1 MKGNPAAEIS
11 GYLQHQ
17 DYSLALRRL
26 LDICFDTGD
35 AQLLEEAIALS
46 RLYRGLVGEEKIAE
60 AQARLQEEGA
70 RLLQAASARV
80 PVPEKPRLLIDV
92 QAIAKTY
99 SSGQFTLQPVSLSI
113 HTGDIWG
120 LVGENGQGK
129 TTLLRCLAGQLMLDK
144 GTIRYSGLESP
155 AYYQI
160 KQTVAFIPQR
170 IPRWYGALREN
181 LLFSAALAGIQGAE
195 NRRLTD
201 FFIERLGLGPYADLG
216 WNQISSGYRTRFEL
230 ARVLLQRPQLLILD
244 EPLANLDINAQQ
256 TILTDLRALCKSLRH
271 PMGVILSSQQL
282 HEVEKIADQV
292 LFIKQ
297 GQCLV
302 QDRAQP
308 ARASQHILEAETTAT
323 RERLLEILGADQVAV
338 HYNGGF
344 YTLTSATL
352 EVPAML
358 SRLVNAG
365 ITLTYFRDITYSTK
379 RFFN

>member
-1 MKGNPAAEIS
+1 MHGNPTAEIS

-26 LDICFDTGD
+26 LDVCFDTGD
-35 AQLLEEAIALS
+35 AHLTDAAIALS
-46 RLYRGLVGEEKIAE
+46 RQYREWIREERPTD
-60 AQARLQEEGA
+60 AQALLQEEGR
-70 RLLQAASARV
+70 RLLEKAATLIPAPQA
-80 PVPEKPRLLIDV
+80 PRLLIDV

-129 TTLLRCLAGQLMLDK
+129 TTLLRCLAGQLLLDK
-144 GTIRYSGLESP
+144 GLIRYSGQESP
-155 AYYQI
+155 SFYQI

-181 LLFSAALAGIQGAE
+181 LLFSASLAGIQGAE
-195 NRRLTD
+195 NCRVVD
-201 FFIERLGLGPYADLG
+201 FFIERLGLGPYAHLG

-292 LFIKQ
+292 LFIRQ

-302 QDRAQP
+302 QDRGRP
-308 ARASQHILEAETTAT
+308 APAAT
-323 RERLLEILGADQVAV
+323 HLLELETSADRDTLIQVLAAGDV
-338 HYNGGF
+338 TVQYNGGF
-344 YTLTSATL
+344 YTISSAKL
-352 EVPAML
+352 EVAAML
-358 SRLVNAG
+358 ALLVGAG
-365 ITLTYFRDITYSTK
+365 IRLTYFRDITYSTK